1 MPIDD
6 DDIVT
11 VEELPDVLSAAEKAI
26 LQQQITHYDALT
38 EEWMIQSF
46 TTAKVF
52 VHAAAT

>member
-1 MPIDD
+1 MPIDE

-26 LQQQITHYDALT
+26 LQQITHYDALT